1 MFKKIKSNMGGG
13 GKKEEEEPPKKKS
26 VGIKD
31 DREFAVCFNSCQ
43 QPHALINTSLY

>member
-31 DREFAVCFNSCQ
+31 DRESLFVSNSCQ